1 MMLLNIA
8 REEAAI
14 VVAAQA
20 ADPRINDMLAAVAAG
35 TWRPD
40 RAADDLD
47 PYETVTRVI
56 WCIVHEPNV
65 TKAML
70 AAVRLGGDTDTV
82 AALVGGLLGCR
93 MAAENVRQELPWIGD
108 VRMPADDVVERVARG
123 ITSIRVA
130 QNDG

>member
-1 MMLLNIA
+1 
-8 REEAAI
+8 
-14 VVAAQA
+14 
-20 ADPRINDMLAAVAAG
+20 
-35 TWRPD
+35 
-40 RAADDLD
+40 
-47 PYETVTRVI
+47 VI